1 MRAVTRRIFSAERCA
16 QACADQQI
24 SPTVPFS
31 PCPSTARG
39 PWVVRGGHCV
49 GFSLPT
55 APPHGPRLPRC
66 APGSAVASV
75 NNSIRFNVACT
86 EPHLF
91 LWGCICPSVTGL
103 LCPLCVKIRKPNWP
117 CSIRCRLFQRAPR
130 KWSLLG
136 LPDLTSSSE
145 LIREPNLLPR
155 QCATASHSVHGCR
168 ALPGFG
174 RLPSNGAAAVLN
186 GD

>member
-1 MRAVTRRIFSAERCA
+1 MRAVTGRIFSAERCA

-24 SPTVPFS
+24 SPTVPLS

-39 PWVVRGGHCV
+39 PWVVRGGRCV
-49 GFSLPT
+49 GFSLPR

-75 NNSIRFNVACT
+75 NNSIWFNVACT

-91 LWGCICPSVTGL
+91 LWDCICPSVTGL
-103 LCPLCVKIRKPNWP
+103 LCPLSVKIGKPNRP
-117 CSIRCRLFQRAPR
+117 PSIRCRLFQRAPR

-136 LPDLTSSSE
+136 LPISLAAQSSLGN
-145 LIREPNLLPR
+145 LIYCPGNVRLLPTACTDAER
-155 QCATASHSVHGCR
+155 SLGLEDSPATV
-168 ALPGFG
+168 LP
-174 RLPSNGAAAVLN
+174 LS
-186 GD
+186 